1 MFIKRLARPPRCMFI
16 GWNIE
21 GSPASLLSPNIRL
34 LFDQTSRRFI
44 DLAAIDWYATDIS
57 YIYHGFICQVTIA
70 LQPIAH
76 WMIGWWQIPVLTGHC
91 RGFSSRRGSW
101 DPCETVEDEEENLVR
116 LFFFCT
122 HSFFLLF
129 LFSRIPYFD
138 LLFLELI
145 KDKQCVSH

>member
-1 MFIKRLARPPRCMFI
+1 MPGDNCLTTNCP
-16 GWNIE
+16 
-21 GSPASLLSPNIRL
+21 L
-34 LFDQTSRRFI
+34 D
-44 DLAAIDWYATDIS
+44 DWM
-57 YIYHGFICQVTIA
+57 VTNSCPDMP
-70 LQPIAH
+70 L
-76 WMIGWWQIPVLTGHC
+76 

-116 LFFFCT
+116 LCFFLHPFV
-122 HSFFLLF
+122 FLLF